1 MAKREVEIVIIS
13 DVHAWIFHG
22 DIFDVTMQHSKW
34 LAKLG
39 AMGYDSLI
47 LINHFVNWCLEMA
60 GREKMSLTIYNLIL
74 CAFVLKQ
81 KAPKIQERTMPPPPR
96 AKHLAAVL
104 SSPAQGSLFI

>member
-39 AMGYDSLI
+39 AMGYDS
-47 LINHFVNWCLEMA
+47 F
-60 GREKMSLTIYNLIL
+60 
-74 CAFVLKQ
+74 F
-81 KAPKIQERTMPPPPR
+81 
-96 AKHLAAVL
+96 
-104 SSPAQGSLFI
+104 